1 MKIWKTLLME
11 FYGTTLITYCFN
23 VSQDD
28 PVAVGFATLVATVTS
43 GLLTGAH
50 FNPAV
55 TLGAILSY
63 LHGRELSG
71 SKVALFMAYMPV

>member
-1 MKIWKTLLME
+1 MKVWKHLLME
-11 FYGTTLITYCFN
+11 FYGTTFIVYCFT

-43 GLLTGAH
+43 GLTTGAH

-55 TLGAILSY
+55 TLGALLSY
-63 LHGRELSG
+63 LIGRELPAG
-71 SKVALFMAYMPV
+71 KIPLFIAYIPV